1 MDTLFT
7 ITGSQA
13 LEVAEKLN
21 VTLHKFADPTE
32 DARVVSASEAR
43 DIAREDP
50 GLIYASAEEALE
62 KCDTTNDLD
71 VLVDA
76 AADCAGVELREDLS
90 WGEDAQRIEDENP
103 DFAEFLRRAEARW
116 FEIEQ

>member
-1 MDTLFT
+1 MK
-7 ITGSQA
+7 ISGIA
-13 LEVAEKLN
+13 AVEIAEKVGVELN
-21 VTLHKFADPTE
+21 KYADPTE

-43 DIAREDP
+43 DIVREDP

-62 KCDTTNDLD
+62 KCRTTNDLD
-71 VLVDA
+71 TVVDA

-116 FEIEQ
+116 YEIEQ